1 MGQGQDKIARSLLDI
16 QPTAVLEFFRIYPDT
31 VEKPDIF
38 IPIHG
43 GSIFGNNVT
52 WQGVEYI
59 PVPVEGE
66 GFEINGNGQLARPKI
81 RMANKDFL
89 ITSLLQN
96 NSDFKNAKIVR
107 KRTFLKYLDDVNFDG
122 GNPFGSQDFTAEI
135 SNETFLIGQKTA
147 ENKVFV
153 EFELTSPLDL
163 ENFEVTHRK
172 ILAKYCYW
180 SYRGHGC
187 NYAGIPVEKENGF
200 KFTDSEGK
208 SVVPNFS
215 TDGFATNPN
224 YLWSSTK
231 TYNKKDIVYLENPKI
246 FINAPPLEP
255 KGYSGPMQTWYVCV
269 ENEVTNKNPQNN
281 PSSWEKDGCRKSVG
295 ACKQRFASSSTEEAN
310 AIFYTFPSIDYK
322 KHLKGF
328 KPLPFGGFPGTDG
341 FSYGG

>member
-135 SNETFLIGQKTA
+135 SNETFLIGQKTV

-163 ENFEVTHRK
+163 ENFEVTHRN

-180 SYRGHGC
+180 SYRGNGC
-187 NYAGIPVEKENGF
+187 NYTGVPRETESGLQ
-200 KFTDSEGK
+200 FTANINQTFSNTDVNLLWLPTK
-208 SVVPNFS
+208 SYSKGN
-215 TDGFATNPN
+215 
-224 YLWSSTK
+224 
-231 TYNKKDIVYLENPKI
+231 IVYLENPKV
-246 FINAPPLEP
+246 FVNSNTLAPGSYQGFL
-255 KGYSGPMQTWYVCV
+255 KTWYVCV
-269 ENEVTNKNPQNN
+269 ENNTNKNPQTN
-281 PSSWEKDGCRKSVG
+281 PSSWQKDGCSKKLS
-295 ACKQRFASSSTEEAN
+295 ACKRRFGIT
-310 AIFYTFPSIDYK
+310 
-322 KHLKGF
+322 